1 MLLNEVRVMAN
12 DKFFLMNSLLDFYG
26 SLLTEKQKKA
36 AYMYYVYDCSINEI
50 SDELE
55 ISKQAVFDNL
65 KRAENNL
72 EEYESKLHLYAQ
84 SKESQRNRDL
94 KNEELKTLFKELKK
108 DDYLNLKT
116 LQKIE
121 DLIFE

>member
-1 MLLNEVRVMAN
+1 MAS

-26 SLLTEKQKKA
+26 SLLTEKQKKS

-72 EEYESKLHLYAQ
+72 EEFESKLHLLEQ
-84 SKESQRNRDL
+84 SKMNESK
-94 KNEELKTLFKELKK
+94 KNSKNKELKSLFNELRQDK
-108 DDYLNLKT
+108 NLNLKT
-116 LQKIE
+116 LQRIE

>member
-1 MLLNEVRVMAN
+1 MAE
-12 DKFFLMNSLLDFYG
+12 DKFFIMNSLLDFYG

-50 SDELE
+50 SDELN

-72 EEYESKLHLYAQ
+72 QDYESKLHLLEQ
-84 SKESQRNRDL
+84 TRLQESVNSDRNKKL
-94 KNEELKTLFKELKK
+94 KSLFSELKK
-108 DDYLNLKT
+108 NKNIDIKT
-116 LQKIE
+116 VNKIE
-121 DLIFE
+121 ELIFE

>member
-94 KNEELKTLFKELKK
+94 KNER
-108 DDYLNLKT
+108 
-116 LQKIE
+116 
-121 DLIFE
+121 

>member
-1 MLLNEVRVMAN
+1 MAN

-72 EEYESKLHLYAQ
+72 EEYESKLHLYDQ
-84 SKESQRNRDL
+84 SKDSQEKRDSR
-94 KNEELKTLFKELKK
+94 NEELKKLFNELKK
-108 DDYLNLKT
+108 DKNLNLNT

-121 DLIFE
+121 DLIF